1 MNVHSAPLHTTK
13 AYNDQRLSVSKNKI
27 IQWQTCLHMP
37 RLHPFSRLTS
47 FQSVLHTKCIQQ
59 HDFKR
64 LAWLRVK
71 HVYGIFEVFIFLK
84 IYTYTN
90 RKMYGLIFT
99 VLFYWKYLENEQIN
113 DIYWPVLS
121 LDSYFTKRRKSCRF
135 GTTWVWA
142 KNISFWILPLNII
155 FLNNVNLLKQ
165 EKQFSTEHFCF
176 TWSLSITLS
185 FLHSDVL
192 FKYLRQFQWLEME
205 PKYYIVNKMN
215 NKHI

>member
-1 MNVHSAPLHTTK
+1 MSILLLYIQRKHTMTK
-13 AYNDQRLSVSKNKI
+13 GCQFQRIKSFNDTPVF
-27 IQWQTCLHMP
+27 TCHVYI
-37 RLHPFSRLTS
+37 HFQDWHHFSLFFT
-47 FQSVLHTKCIQQ
+47 QSVYNSMISKDLHDLGLSTYI
-59 HDFKR
+59 
-64 LAWLRVK
+64 
-71 HVYGIFEVFIFLK
+71 FIFLK